1 MYSFLIHSKIQLLLR
16 KMFKLRKCA
25 PKRELIRSGKEDMQS
40 KRFKQI
46 RCIVV
51 CSMFWIVGLI
61 PIGARVHAEMN
72 QTYINEQYVTYVE
85 EICEEYN
92 ICPELIIAII
102 ESESDGR
109 AGVISKSGAVGLM
122 QVVPKWHTDRMER
135 LGVTNIYDP
144 YSNILVGV
152 DYISELA
159 NKYYEVP
166 TVLMCYNEGEYGTA
180 IERAERG
187 EFSEYAKKIM
197 RRAEKLQEANE

>member
-1 MYSFLIHSKIQLLLR
+1 M
-16 KMFKLRKCA
+16 
-25 PKRELIRSGKEDMQS
+25 KR

-51 CSMFWIVGLI
+51 CSLFCIVGLI
-61 PIGARVHAEMN
+61 PIGARINAEMN
-72 QTYINEQYVTYVE
+72 QTYINEQYVSYVHD
-85 EICEEYN
+85 ICEEYN
-92 ICPELIIAII
+92 ICPELIIAMI
-102 ESESDGR
+102 EAESDGR

-122 QVVPKWHTDRMER
+122 QVVPKWHTDRMDR

-152 DYISELA
+152 DYIAELA
-159 NKYYEVP
+159 SKYHDVP
-166 TVLMCYNEGEYGTA
+166 VVLMCYNEGEYGTA

-197 RRAEKLQEANE
+197 HRSEKLQEANE